1 MQTSSN
7 KQKLVIGNW
16 KMNGSSAANA
26 SLLRSV
32 LPVISR
38 FEGVEIAI
46 CPPFPYL
53 TTVADLLDDSDVLL
67 GAQNLSSQLSGAHT
81 GEVSASMLH
90 DIGCR
95 FVLVGH
101 SERRALYSEDDD
113 LVAKKFATA
122 LRAGLIP
129 VLCVGETLAQRQCG
143 ETEGIVTSQL
153 SAVLKAVGIQDLAKG
168 VIAYE
173 PVWAIGTG
181 ETATPEQAQAVHR
194 HIRQWLA
201 IEDRAAAADCRILY
215 GGSVKADNAEQLFK
229 QPDIDGGLIG
239 GASLDAMSFA
249 AICWAAQ
256 ANPTTESIAV

>member
-7 KQKLVIGNW
+7 KKQLVIGNW
-16 KMNGSSAANA
+16 KMNGSSAENA
-26 SLLRSV
+26 SLLLSL

-38 FEGVEIAI
+38 FESVEVAL
-46 CPPFPYL
+46 CPPYPYL
-53 TTVADLLDDSDVLL
+53 TTVADLLDDSDVAL
-67 GAQNLSSQLSGAHT
+67 GAQNLSAQLSGAHT

-101 SERRALYSEDDD
+101 SERRALYAEDDD

-129 VLCVGETLAQRQCG
+129 VLCVGETLAQRQSG
-143 ETEGIVTSQL
+143 ETEVVVTNQL
-153 SAVLKAVGIQDLAKG
+153 NAVLKAVGIQDLVKG

-181 ETATPEQAQAVHR
+181 LTATPQQAQDVHAAIRAQLTAEDAKVAQAVR
-194 HIRQWLA
+194 L
-201 IEDRAAAADCRILY
+201 LY
-215 GGSVKADNAEQLFK
+215 GGSVKAANAAELFGM
-229 QPDIDGGLIG
+229 PDIDGGLIG
-239 GASLDAMSFA
+239 GASLNADDFG
-249 AICWAAQ
+249 AICRAAG
-256 ANPTTESIAV
+256 N